1 MTNRTIEFS
10 RLHALPRAISTAG
23 IALLLPL
30 GGMPLA
36 AQVSAPVEIVAGTG
50 YRLDEEPVDVPVASA
65 SRMSLATLEA
75 HDRAIDYAEG
85 IVSGNW
91 RKAAAAMHPDALAEI
106 KASVRRKA
114 KGDPGRWPL
123 SLMPGVRRIEDFDAM
138 PATRVFVSVMRLID
152 AARPEETAGIVG
164 IEFREL
170 RLESDSEAVVKV
182 RLLNQ
187 GEHGEIERSR
197 AKIVLR
203 RLGDEWRAMPESD
216 LKRVRKFRR

>member
-1 MTNRTIEFS
+1 MGITRVRGS
-10 RLHALPRAISTAG
+10 LPAARAAG
-23 IALLLPL
+23 IALLIAL

-36 AQVSAPVEIVAGTG
+36 AQVSAPVDIVAGTG
-50 YRLDEEPVDVPVASA
+50 YRLDAEPVDVPVESA

-75 HDRAIDYAEG
+75 HDRAIDYAEA

-91 RKAAAAMHPDALAEI
+91 RKAAAAMHPDALEEI

-114 KGDPGRWPL
+114 KGDAGRWPL
-123 SLMPGVRRIEDFDAM
+123 SLMPGVRTVADFDAM
-138 PATRVFVSVMRLID
+138 PAATVFVSVMRLID
-152 AARPEETAGIVG
+152 AERPAETAGIVG
-164 IEFREL
+164 IEFQEL
-170 RLESDSEAVVKV
+170 RVESDSEAFVKV

-187 GEHGEIERSR
+187 DEHGEIDRSR

-203 RLGDEWRAMPESD
+203 RLGEEWRAMPESD